1 MSVAE
6 DVKYFEDFC
15 YNLDQ
20 ALEKA
25 GFNMFDAIVD
35 NEVDGDTDKFKNTK
49 YPHLRVAAGGKGTPE
64 GPVDNW
70 LADLEPRTMFVARH
84 RNSND
89 VDYNQ
94 YYVLFKSLPE
104 VVLLK
109 WILPDGK
116 LLDYYVDPVRFSK
129 MFPEHVILGVDKEPN
144 QEPQQE
150 AEVSYEKKSDSD
162 D

>member
-1 MSVAE
+1 MSPAE
-6 DVKYFEDFC
+6 DAKYFEDFC
-15 YNLDQ
+15 CRLDR

-25 GFNMFDAIVD
+25 GFSMTVAEDR
-35 NEVDGDTDKFKNTK
+35 EEEFKDTK
-49 YPHLRVAAGGKGTPE
+49 YPHLRVATGGKAPPE
-64 GPVDNW
+64 GPVNNW
-70 LADLEPRTMFVARH
+70 LAELEVRTMFVARH

-116 LLDYYVDPVRFSK
+116 LLDYYVDPIRFSR

-150 AEVSYEKKSDSD
+150 VEVSANEHDRQPNTD
-162 D
+162 A